1 MSGSVLPRAFVFGAL
16 AGVYAGLFEGYLS
29 DLAGEMFVHP
39 YPYHSIALITGFGLI
54 FRLNLSMQRYWEARS
69 MVQNM
74 ASKWLDG
81 AIQVLAF
88 DEAGLGEAIPENMT
102 IEAWEA
108 KLRSAAAF
116 RTLAL
121 HLFSLLHGLA
131 MQTLRTHRLRMDT
144 GRREECARWE
154 TSHEVVDLHEF
165 AASMPAIALETLVMA
180 RGVELVAPPLLEPC
194 APRKRAN
201 VSVGSMAESQTTAR
215 TMHTAARMP
224 VRRSPVLEETFRP
237 LRRGSFSNRATYEL
251 CDAEPLPVLGGLTVL
266 EHGELRCAR
275 EPVALVMG
283 WLIRA
288 LSTRRKAGG
297 LNLDGPIVSRIFQ
310 VLSDGMLGKI
320 ANTPFPHLWRPHF
333 SHTCQKSDSFV
344 QGTRV
349 QHPFSPSVA
358 TPFLPHVRNRIL
370 FYFFTFTFTGY
381 SGAIKVRD
389 TPFPFPYAQ
398 LNTGF
403 CVINMAILPILIAS
417 YVDSVP
423 MAAAIATC
431 AITMLFAVNEVA
443 RELED
448 PLYGNYVPYMVT
460 TPPLI
465 W

>member
-1 MSGSVLPRAFVFGAL
+1 MHLPCSPQSQCGCSVFSRCATRRISPHLRRYSKSTPGGLGLLLRMSGSVLPRAFVFGAL

-29 DLAGEMFVHP
+29 ELAGEMFVHP

-108 KLRSAAAF
+108 KQRSAAAF

-201 VSVGSMAESQTTAR
+201 VWVGSMAESQTTAR

-266 EHGELRCAR
+266 EHGELRRAR

-283 WLIRA
+283 WLVRA

-320 ANTPFPHLWRPHF
+320 PNTP
-333 SHTCQKSDSFV
+333 
-344 QGTRV
+344 
-349 QHPFSPSVA
+349 SPYVA

-370 FYFFTFTFTGY
+370 FCTRG
-381 SGAIKVRD
+381 
-389 TPFPFPYAQ
+389 
-398 LNTGF
+398 
-403 CVINMAILPILIAS
+403 IA
-417 YVDSVP
+417 
-423 MAAAIATC
+423 M
-431 AITMLFAVNEVA
+431 
-443 RELED
+443 
-448 PLYGNYVPYMVT
+448 
-460 TPPLI
+460 
-465 W
+465 